1 MAFQNVF
8 FYLDRRV
15 RVAESDD
22 WDVDVG
28 RFSDWLMI
36 DSGIGDDEESGLSE
50 GALVLVSEGTRGVS
64 AGDGGGAGLG
74 SELEDRSLA

>member
-1 MAFQNVF
+1 MF
-8 FYLDRRV
+8 FYLDCRV

-50 GALVLVSEGTRGVS
+50 RALVLVSEGTRGVS

-74 SELEDRSLA
+74 GELEDGSLT